1 MTTKEEIQDEALRTT
16 YPLALKRGYKKGKAE
31 ERERILEIIE
41 RRLINIETNSKWK
54 RFERFKKSFNNLKSN
69 ISGEKEKSK

>member
-1 MTTKEEIQDEALRTT
+1 MTTIKEFDE
-16 YPLALKRGYKKGKAE
+16 YDFGYNDGIKKGKVK

-69 ISGEKEKSK
+69 ISGEKESK

>member
-31 ERERILEIIE
+31 ERERISKEFE
-41 RRLINIETNSKWK
+41 DWVFETMKNFSGIDKDFFKDDCNKFKSK
-54 RFERFKKSFNNLKSN
+54 
-69 ISGEKEKSK
+69 IAGEKE